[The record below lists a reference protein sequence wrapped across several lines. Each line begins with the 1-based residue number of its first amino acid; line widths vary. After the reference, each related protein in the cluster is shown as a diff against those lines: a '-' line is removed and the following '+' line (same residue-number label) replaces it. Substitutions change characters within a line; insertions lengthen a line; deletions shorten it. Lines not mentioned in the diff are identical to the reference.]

1 MTILGWRR
9 PGKITQR
16 LHLKQQRKLLLFCFN
31 YFSCE
36 LEVKLGVRG
45 SVCTGMLFVV
55 ISTGGFAMQYIHLPS
70 GLRQYRTIKAAAIWP
85 RQVKFAKAA
94 NYNIKL
100 SISSVRIS
108 LVAEDDSPIAP
119 QPECHHRSNLKS
131 AFPLV

>member
-36 LEVKLGVRG
+36 FEVKLGLRG
-45 SVCTGMLFVV
+45 SVRTGMLFVA
-55 ISTGGFAMQYIHLPS
+55 ISTGGFTMQYIHLPS

-85 RQVKFAKAA
+85 RQVKLAKSR
-94 NYNIKL
+94 KL
-100 SISSVRIS
+100 QYQVEHFI
-108 LVAEDDSPIAP
+108 
-119 QPECHHRSNLKS
+119 C
-131 AFPLV
+131 